1 MVDQINQLVNEFEE
15 KVKSAEKQIQDY
27 QVGKVQEFTVVLE
40 YLQALNA
47 LAERIH
53 ISIGDQIRSTYTK
66 AKKVKQD
73 RNTKELGYE
82 PDAAS

>member
-15 KVKSAEKQIQDY
+15 KVKAAEKQIQDY
-27 QVGKVQEFTVVLE
+27 QAGKVQEFTVVLE
-40 YLQALNA
+40 YIQALNA
-47 LAERIH
+47 LAGRIQV
-53 ISIGDQIRSTYTK
+53 SIGDQIRSTYSEARK
-66 AKKVKQD
+66 AKQD